1 MDYRILALDMDG
13 TVLDSNR
20 QIPPRTAQA
29 IHKALAAGVHVLF
42 ATGRCKDEM
51 DCYLKDFPDMK
62 YVMLQAGATVYD
74 LEEKRYLFTRA
85 VPEETVHQIEA
96 IGKKYDAAVSYY
108 IGDHVIVWDHLLE
121 NMAYYNL
128 EYYES
133 VYKGIAIVEHR
144 SGEYFLQDPKRAFKV
159 NLHFHSYD
167 EWVIGGEELKKLGV
181 NFATTLP
188 CDYEISNGKVDKGA
202 CLRKL
207 CEVLDVPIGQTIAVG
222 DSENDTAMI
231 VAAGLGIA
239 MGTSPQSVL
248 DAADVVVGDSD
259 HDAVADVIERY
270 FGVTV

>member
-13 TVLDSNR
+13 TVLDRNR
-20 QIPPRTAQA
+20 SIPPRTARA
-29 IHKALAAGVHVLF
+29 IHKALASGVHVMF

-85 VPEETVHQIEA
+85 VPEETVHKIEEIA
-96 IGKKYDAAVSYY
+96 KAYDAAVSYY
-108 IGDHVIVWDHLLE
+108 IADHVIVWDHLLE

-133 VYKGIAIVEHR
+133 VYKDIAIVEHTP
-144 SGEYFLQDPKRAFKV
+144 GEHFLQDPKRAFKV
-159 NLHFHSYD
+159 NLHFHRYD
-167 EWVIGGEELKKLGV
+167 EWLIGGEELKKLGV

-188 CDYEISNGKVDKGA
+188 CDYEVSNGKVDKGA
-202 CLRKL
+202 CLHKL
-207 CEVLDVPIGQTIAVG
+207 CEVLNVPIEKTVAVG

-231 VAAGLGIA
+231 KAAGLGIA